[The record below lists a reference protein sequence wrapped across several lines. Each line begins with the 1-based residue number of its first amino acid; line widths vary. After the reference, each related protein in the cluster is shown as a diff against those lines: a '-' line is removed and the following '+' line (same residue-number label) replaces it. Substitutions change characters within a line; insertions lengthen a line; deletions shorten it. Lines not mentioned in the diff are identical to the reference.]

1 MLRHKLGDGVFWEGI
16 RKYYTKYQNSN
27 VLTDDFRH
35 VMEEASGE
43 DLESFFEQWLFVK
56 GHPQIKWNWNY
67 SNGNINLNIQQL
79 QDHHVFEFPLE
90 IGVVKD
96 GKLTI
101 KTIEL
106 HQRNQ
111 NIQLESKD
119 RPDSIVLDPNE
130 WTLFEDMGK
139 S

>member
-1 MLRHKLGDGVFWEGI
+1 
-16 RKYYTKYQNSN
+16 
-27 VLTDDFRH
+27 
-35 VMEEASGE
+35 MEEVSGE
-43 DLESFFEQWLFVK
+43 DLKSFFEQWLFVK
-56 GHPQIKWNWNY
+56 GHPQIKWNWDY

-90 IGVVKD
+90 IGVIKD

-106 HQRNQ
+106 DQRNQ
-111 NIQLESKD
+111 KIQLESKD

-139 S
+139 L